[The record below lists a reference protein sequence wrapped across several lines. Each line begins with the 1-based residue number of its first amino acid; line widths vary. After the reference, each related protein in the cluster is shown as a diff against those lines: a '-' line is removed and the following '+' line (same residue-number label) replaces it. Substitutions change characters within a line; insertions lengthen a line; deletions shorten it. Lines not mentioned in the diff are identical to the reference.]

1 MAAPVPHRF
10 DQLTLPTARLLLRP
24 LRHEDAHALF
34 GVFSDPQVMRYW
46 SSSPWTDVERA
57 RKMIGEDLAAMAR
70 GEYIRLGLE
79 TREGNEIVGTCTLFD
94 FAPQCRRAE
103 LGYALKS
110 TSWGR
115 GYMHEALAALLG
127 HGFAA
132 LDLNRVEADV
142 DPRNLASTR
151 SLVRLGFR
159 KEGHLRERWIVGGEV
174 SDSDLYGLL
183 RRDWSAGGSSSVS

>member
-1 MAAPVPHRF
+1 MAAPVPRRF
-10 DQLTLPTARLLLRP
+10 DQLTLRTARLLLRP
-24 LRHEDAHALF
+24 LRHDDAHALF

-46 SSSPWTDVERA
+46 SSAPWTDVERA
-57 RKMIGEDLAAMAR
+57 REMIGEDLAAMAR

-79 TREGNEIVGTCTLFD
+79 TRERNEIIGTCTLFD
-94 FAPQCRRAE
+94 IAPQCRRAQ
-103 LGYALKS
+103 LGYALERG
-110 TSWGR
+110 SWGR
-115 GYMHEALAALLG
+115 GYMHEALVALLG

-132 LDLNRVEADV
+132 LDLNRIEADV

-174 SDSDLYGLL
+174 SDSGLYGLL
-183 RRDWSAGGSSSVS
+183 RRDWAAGAAPGVS